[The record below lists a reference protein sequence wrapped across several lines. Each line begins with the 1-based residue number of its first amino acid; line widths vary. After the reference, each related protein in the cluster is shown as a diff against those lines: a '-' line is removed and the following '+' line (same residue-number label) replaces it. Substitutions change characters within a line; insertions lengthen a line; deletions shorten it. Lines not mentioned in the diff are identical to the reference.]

1 MIRSL
6 HDSAAAAEDD
16 PLFGTPTLLDD
27 DGLIP
32 RSDINSDEGGDWAN
46 VGRFWLASVFILAA
60 AAFFLVAFCMRYGA
74 DLVDGWVNDRA
85 HGDMSEES
93 YFQRVLRRRAEREE
107 AMKECPVKRKARLV
121 KRLEAEGVVM
131 TVAESDLVRSV
142 EDACGEGRG
151 TPDNNDED
159 VDIECGEQGSEAS
172 GAKVG
177 LPTIT
182 LGGDDEAACVRLPPS
197 PPAPNG
203 SRLVPNCCAVC
214 LCPYEVGE
222 TLVWSSNTSCRHA
235 FHRDCVVDY
244 LCKVQ
249 EVDCPCPCCRGTFVI
264 LPHHLDGKNGKNRK
278 RLSVSDAATRTSSFD
293 ADET

>member
-16 PLFGTPTLLDD
+16 PPFGTPTLLDD

-131 TVAESDLVRSV
+131 VRS
-142 EDACGEGRG
+142 ACC
-151 TPDNNDED
+151 
-159 VDIECGEQGSEAS
+159 VL
-172 GAKVG
+172 VG
-177 LPTIT
+177 
-182 LGGDDEAACVRLPPS
+182 
-197 PPAPNG
+197 
-203 SRLVPNCCAVC
+203 
-214 LCPYEVGE
+214 
-222 TLVWSSNTSCRHA
+222 
-235 FHRDCVVDY
+235 
-244 LCKVQ
+244 
-249 EVDCPCPCCRGTFVI
+249 
-264 LPHHLDGKNGKNRK
+264 RK
-278 RLSVSDAATRTSSFD
+278 RRPRSIIGDGDGPDANSNRQNIRIF
-293 ADET
+293 